1 MDELTPEEFEKSEK
15 KAQDKRDL
23 MKERALAKG
32 MSEKEYMEMRNRAE
46 LKASRDIAALEKR
59 IDKEAR
65 TYKDLSTG
73 QVRVEPKL
81 GSAGVGAGIDIEG
94 LPKKIRPGPKNM
106 KKGGKVSSASKRAD
120 GIAQRGKTRGK
131 FI

>member
-15 KAQDKRDL
+15 KAQDKREL

-46 LKASRDIAALEKR
+46 LKASKDIAALEKR

-106 KKGGKVSSASKRAD
+106 KQGGMTRSID
-120 GIAQRGKTRGK
+120 GIAQRGKTRAK
-131 FI
+131 RK